1 MKQRT
6 ALEFL
11 PAVIEVEQTLPSA
24 SSRAV
29 IWAVVCLLLVALLW
43 SIVGE
48 VDVVVVAPGKI
59 VPDGRVKSVQSLDAG
74 VVASVS
80 VREGQPVAEGGTL
93 VTLESQLIQADLH
106 RMTAEHLSAG
116 FDHARVSALL
126 GGLETIQP
134 PSVSVEEALVSAR
147 AQAQT
152 LRLTQQLVLHRA
164 TLGAFHAESNRARAE
179 AETIRVRLREY
190 DEVAPL
196 IEEQVAAIQQLVSR
210 DLAPR
215 DHWIALERERLT
227 YAATRTAA
235 RSELTA
241 ATVAG
246 IEERLVQ
253 YRSEFR
259 AELMSE
265 QAQLVLRMAGLEQE
279 IAKLNIR
286 LERTQLRAPV
296 AGMVHQLSVHGPGAV
311 VTPAQVLMTIVPA
324 RSQLVAEAWVPNK
337 DSGFVENDAL
347 VEVKVDAFPFTRYGT
362 IAGTVLTISGDAIAN
377 EQLGLVFAAQ
387 VKLHESAIEVGD
399 RRVQLTPGMSVT
411 VEVKTGRRR
420 IIEFLLSPVIRA
432 LRESA
437 RER

>member
-11 PAVIEVEQTLPSA
+11 PAVIEVEQTPPSA
-24 SSRAV
+24 SGCAV
-29 IWAVVCLLLVALLW
+29 IWTVVCLLLVALLW

-80 VREGQPVAEGGTL
+80 VREGQPVAAGDTL
-93 VTLESQLIQADLH
+93 VTLESQLIRADLQ
-106 RMTAEHLSAG
+106 RMTAEHLSTG

-126 GGLETIQP
+126 DGLETIRP

-190 DEVAPL
+190 DQVAPL
-196 IEEQVAAIQQLVSR
+196 IEEQVAAIQQLVS
-210 DLAPR
+210 R

-235 RSELTA
+235 RSELTATA

-337 DSGFVENDAL
+337 DSGFVESDAL
-347 VEVKVDAFPFTRYGT
+347 VEVKVDAFPFTRHGT

>member
-11 PAVIEVEQTLPSA
+11 PAVIEVEQTPPSA
-24 SSRAV
+24 SGRAV
-29 IWAVVCLLLVALLW
+29 IWTVVSLLLVALVW

-80 VREGQPVAEGGTL
+80 VREGQPVAEGDTL
-93 VTLESQLIQADLH
+93 VTLESQLIRADLH

-210 DLAPR
+210 DLG
-215 DHWIALERERLT
+215 IALERERLT

-235 RSELTA
+235 RSELTATA

-265 QAQLVLRMAGLEQE
+265 QAQLVLRMAGLVQE

-286 LERTQLRAPV
+286 LERTRLRAPV

>member
-1 MKQRT
+1 
-6 ALEFL
+6 
-11 PAVIEVEQTLPSA
+11 V
-24 SSRAV
+24 
-29 IWAVVCLLLVALLW
+29 W

-80 VREGQPVAEGGTL
+80 VREGQPVAEGDTL
-93 VTLESQLIQADLH
+93 VTLESQLIRADLH

-241 ATVAG
+241 TAATVAG

-265 QAQLVLRMAGLEQE
+265 QAQLVLRMAGLVQE

-286 LERTQLRAPV
+286 LERTRLRAPV